1 MVHAIYALNA
11 VRNNQKTGS
20 IVPRAIVISRTRHV
34 SNFTLNYR
42 PKATCHTIVA
52 VSSPPQSIETNRDNR
67 MCVKTNT
74 MALVKCLCSEIRVVH
89 ENHGRGRSNEAVG
102 KKTEEKDQREE

>member
-1 MVHAIYALNA
+1 MTTKKIIFAMVHAIYALNA

-67 MCVKTNT
+67 NVC
-74 MALVKCLCSEIRVVH
+74 
-89 ENHGRGRSNEAVG
+89 ENKYCGTCKMFMFRDPCG
-102 KKTEEKDQREE
+102 T